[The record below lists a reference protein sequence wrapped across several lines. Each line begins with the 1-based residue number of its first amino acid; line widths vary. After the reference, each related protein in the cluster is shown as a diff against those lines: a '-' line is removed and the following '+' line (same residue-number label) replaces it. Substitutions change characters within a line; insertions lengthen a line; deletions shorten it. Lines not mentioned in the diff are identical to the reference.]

1 MGVRGLATYFGNR
14 DLFFDQVKFWFC
26 SIDFWTVETQVELKN
41 CKVIIDGNNLR
52 FALYKWCP
60 GLNHCFGGD
69 YDKYARYSK
78 YPFRSTMTWRFYF
91 NRYVRQFIK
100 KLQRSGIRP
109 IVVFDG
115 GHDKSDQKLA
125 TVITRMT
132 EQSRN
137 AVACTSVTQVWI
149 HWHSWQASMIC
160 GDVRASCK
168 CSPCLAERSS
178 KRFWKSLKLRWL

>member
-1 MGVRGLATYFGNR
+1 MILLESTFQIKSLKQCDEKMGVRGLATYFGNR
-14 DLFFDQVKFWFC
+14 DLFFDEVGLVKVTHLIAWIKQVW
-26 SIDFWTVETQVELKN
+26 LKN

-69 YDKYARYSK
+69 YDKYARYEQS
-78 YPFRSTMTWRFYF
+78 PIF
-91 NRYVRQFIK
+91 NPTNCLLLPHYRYVRQFIER
-100 KLQRSGIRP
+100 LHRSGIKP

-125 TVITRMT
+125 TVISRMT

-137 AVACTSVTQVWI
+137 AVACSSVTQVLSSVSS
-149 HWHSWQASMIC
+149 WH
-160 GDVRASCK
+160 
-168 CSPCLAERSS
+168 
-178 KRFWKSLKLRWL
+178 FKLS